1 MPIIPLPRAGST
13 RAEPG
18 PPAATEGPQSPP
30 ALSPA
35 LRALLLAEAA
45 KAVAGAAARQPVAL
59 PDPDQAPEALRG
71 HGNSFVTAMLQG
83 KLRGCVGSLKP
94 SRALVVDVAD
104 NAHRAVTG
112 DPRFPPIAPAELPGL
127 ALTVAVLG
135 PAQPLAAADED
146 ALIAELVP
154 GRDGVILGEGDR
166 RALFLP
172 KVWEMVPEP
181 KAFLGHLKA
190 KAGLPPD
197 HWSPSLRAWRF
208 VVESFGDADRPSG
221 CGP

>member
-1 MPIIPLPRAGST
+1 MPITPLSRARRVTPRD
-13 RAEPG
+13 
-18 PPAATEGPQSPP
+18 PPVTAIEDPQSPP

-45 KAVAGAAARQPVAL
+45 KAVAGAAARQAIAL
-59 PDPDQAPEALRG
+59 PDPAAAPEALRG
-71 HGNSFVTAMLQG
+71 HGNSFVTAMMDG
-83 KLRGCVGSLKP
+83 RLRGCVGSLKP
-94 SRALVVDVAD
+94 TRALVVDVAD

-112 DPRFPPIAPAELPGL
+112 DPRFPPITPAELPGL

-135 PAQPLAAADED
+135 PAQPLTAADED
-146 ALIAELVP
+146 ALIAQLAP

-197 HWSPSLRAWRF
+197 YWSPRLRAWRF
-208 VVESFGDADRPSG
+208 VVESFDDAD
-221 CGP
+221 